1 MLDPHCETLL
11 TNLLKMSGFT
21 KKITAQ
27 QSQTSVTIIISHT
40 SAQPR
45 LVIPLLWTTLQEKN
59 VQARAYAVT
68 HIKYYLEVHG
78 QRFKHAIEAS
88 GNLDTLEK
96 AVKKS
101 LADPNPGVKE
111 SARTMYWAF
120 TDVWKERGVT
130 IINTLD
136 AIARKQLEKL
146 CPFPEVQVSLP
157 STPDATKKSSVAAAI
172 AASRAKAKAIATAP
186 PTLRHQATSN
196 AAGPRRA
203 GSPSTSPMGNARS
216 RSPLRPSTSPPSPT
230 QSRLTSAGVHR
241 STSVGIV
248 PSTSLSSRTRRAS
261 GGSEKNARS
270 ISPALSDGPYRRIS
284 SPLTIAA
291 TGASLRKTIGNL
303 TSSPSYSPPGQTSPT
318 PRGPLPNRNGAMA
331 IPTRPSLAQLTTSD
345 DESLLMAQSVPIP
358 DDSESEDDAINVL
371 SFSAAYSQLSPEK
384 VPKSPSLTL
393 SPTSDSRPTLSNAPS
408 TGSISDGNAPQ
419 QQVVE
424 DALRA
429 RAEQAESAAERLL
442 ELVEPEDDPSNLST
456 LPPSLLKATN
466 GSANT
471 APKPR
476 PKPIPI
482 PITRFNVPL
491 QTPDNRTSIILKK
504 AALFADSPAQ
514 KSTSLL
520 DVLRNQKQETGWWV
534 KRKMGMS
541 LQYTV
546 TFKLTFTKVVAQV
559 APTHF
564 SASSE
569 RIQEL
574 ENAVSALEQ
583 GVADV
588 DTLKRLAIL
597 CLENSVADLSPPT
610 SPEPSLP
617 TPESSNQSSALQH
630 AEMWKKNKTFDK
642 FFKALVAYLQPT
654 RVSHKLDHE
663 KLHLVDNFRL
673 KMNWPTV

>member
-1 MLDPHCETLL
+1 
-11 TNLLKMSGFT
+11 MSGFT

-27 QSQTSVTIIISHT
+27 QSQTSITTIISHT

-68 HIKYYLEVHG
+68 HIKHYLELHG
-78 QRFKHAIEAS
+78 QRSKHAIEAS

-120 TDVWKERGVT
+120 TDVWKDRGLI

-157 STPDATKKSSVAAAI
+157 STPDATKKLSVAAAI

-216 RSPLRPSTSPPSPT
+216 RSPMRPSTTPPSPT
-230 QSRLTSAGVHR
+230 QSRLASAGVLR

-248 PSTSLSSRTRRAS
+248 PSTSLSSHSRRDS

-291 TGASLRKTIGNL
+291 TGAAIRKTFGSL
-303 TSSPSYSPPGQTSPT
+303 TTSPSYSPPSQTSPT

-331 IPTRPSLAQLTTSD
+331 IPARPSLAQLTTGD
-345 DESLLMAQSVPIP
+345 DESLLMAQTVPIP

-371 SFSAAYSQLSPEK
+371 SFSAAYSQLSPDK
-384 VPKSPSLTL
+384 VPPKSPSLTL
-393 SPTSDSRPTLSNAPS
+393 SPASDSRPIPSNALS
-408 TGSISDGNAPQ
+408 TGSISDINAPQ

-442 ELVEPEDDPSNLST
+442 ELVEPEDDPSSLPT
-456 LPPSLLKATN
+456 LPPSLLKTTN
-466 GSANT
+466 GTGNS
-471 APKPR
+471 APKSR

-482 PITRFNVPL
+482 PVTRANAPL
-491 QTPDNRTSIILKK
+491 QTPDNRASIILKK
-504 AALFADSPAQ
+504 AALFTDSPAQ

-520 DVLRNQKQETGWWV
+520 DVLRNQKQETGWWM

-559 APTHF
+559 VPTDL
-564 SASSE
+564 SASE

-574 ENAVSALEQ
+574 DNTVSALEQ

-588 DTLKRLAIL
+588 DTLKRLALL
-597 CLENSVADLSPPT
+597 CLENSVRDLSSPT
-610 SPEPSLP
+610 NPEPGLP
-617 TPESSNQSSALQH
+617 IPESSKQSSALEH
-630 AEMWKKNKTFDK
+630 TEMWKKNKTFDK
-642 FFKALVAYLQPT
+642 FFEALVTYLQPT
-654 RVSHKLDHE
+654 RVSHNLDHD
-663 KLHLVDNFRL
+663 KVCMVDNFRL
-673 KMNWPTV
+673 KMNCPTV